1 MIKQAVS
8 LPSSPKVYPLS
19 NATSAPCIKSS
30 EVTASLTD
38 AERDPMDP
46 WELWQ
51 DEGQDTTFDD
61 SWVRDGIYIVER
73 VKGQYADVM
82 QGLSDLSVSCLI
94 NHNMNFGKLRH
105 GVYINI
111 DPG

>member
-1 MIKQAVS
+1 MPDKQHQQPSPVIKQAVS

-19 NATSAPCIKSS
+19 NATSAPCIKST

-61 SWVRDGIYIVER
+61 SWVRDWI
-73 VKGQYADVM
+73 
-82 QGLSDLSVSCLI
+82 
-94 NHNMNFGKLRH
+94 
-105 GVYINI
+105 
-111 DPG
+111 